1 MSEQLKIKSEVS
13 KEASGK
19 KSAIKNTKILAT
31 IGPATDTKEKV
42 IELIRA
48 GIDGV
53 RLNFSHGSHDY
64 YDQVFKNVNDACV
77 ATSEP
82 IAIVIDL
89 QGPKIRVGELLLPE
103 YELKD
108 NDHLEITMQD
118 VVGTKEKFSCS
129 YKGLALDAKIGDNIY
144 IDDGLIKLLVI
155 AIDHDSIFCTVL
167 EGGTL
172 KPRKGMNLP
181 GMELSLPSLSTK
193 DYEDL
198 DFALTHRVDF
208 IALSFVRKASDIIEL
223 RKYLTDKGFDK
234 NIIAKIEKPEAVR
247 NFDEILEASDGI
259 MIARGDLGVEMLPQ
273 EVPVIQKSI
282 IRKCNRHGKMVIT
295 ATQMLESMIHNAVP
309 TRAETSDVANAVWDG
324 TDVVMLSGETS
335 VGEYA
340 IETVEMMQSILVETE
355 EHMYLV
361 KNDINDRIITI
372 EETVFDSVGKALCDM
387 AVQLKAEAV
396 VSFTRRGRMA
406 KAMSKFRP
414 STRIVAMSDS
424 FEVMNVLRLIWG
436 IIPIYFEDLPD
447 EHSAI
452 KVAKKILL
460 AKKHVTEGSTIIFT
474 SGAPVDEKGKDIW
487 IRFAKA

>member
-1 MSEQLKIKSEVS
+1 LSEQLKIKLNQ
-13 KEASGK
+13 GK
-19 KSAIKNTKILAT
+19 KSSNKNTKILAT
-31 IGPATDTKEKV
+31 LGPAADTKEKI
-42 IELIRA
+42 IELINA

-53 RLNFSHGSHDY
+53 RLNFSHGGHDY

-82 IAIVIDL
+82 IAILIDL

-103 YELKD
+103 YELKE
-108 NDHLEITMQD
+108 NDHLEITMQE
-118 VVGTKEKFSCS
+118 VIGTKEKFSCS
-129 YKGLALDAKIGDNIY
+129 YKGLAQDAKIGDNIY
-144 IDDGLIKLLVI
+144 IDDGLIKLLIV
-155 AIDHDSIFCTVL
+155 AIDTDSIFCTVL

-181 GMELSLPSLSTK
+181 GMELSLPSISEK

-198 DFALTHRVDF
+198 DFALSHRVDF
-208 IALSFVRKASDIIEL
+208 IALSFVRKASDILQL
-223 RKYLTDKGFDK
+223 RGYLADRGIDK
-234 NIIAKIEKPEAVR
+234 NIIAKIEKPEAVK
-247 NFDEILEASDGI
+247 NFDEIMDVSDGI
-259 MIARGDLGVEMLPQ
+259 MIARGDLGVELPPQ

-340 IETVEMMQSILVETE
+340 IETVEMMQKILIETE
-355 EHMYLV
+355 ANMNLV
-361 KNDINDRIITI
+361 FYDRKDKPLTI
-372 EETVFDSVGKALCDM
+372 EQSVFDSVGRALADM
-387 AVQLKAEAV
+387 AVQLNAEAV

-414 STRIVAMSDS
+414 ATKIVAMSDS

-436 IIPIYFEDLPD
+436 IIPIYFEDMPD
-447 EHSAI
+447 EQTAI
-452 KVAKKILL
+452 KAARKILL
-460 AKKHVTEGSTIIFT
+460 DKKIVAEGDSIIFT